1 MLGRVLSPSMSISSL
16 RRAVDFSSA
25 ASDFSIRSPDAS
37 RTPSSTQS
45 SKVLKSPFAE
55 VPQAWLT
62 SFDAV
67 EDRKLGIVDLH
78 PDIFRVSPR
87 LDILHRNLTWQSV
100 YRNVQLTKQL
110 TRAEMP
116 GGGRKP
122 WPQKKTGRA
131 HVGSIR
137 SPQFIHGG
145 FANGV
150 RGPRT
155 WFYIL
160 PDPVRLKGLCV
171 ALTLKHAQDCLHVV
185 DRLDQLPTDADGQFL
200 HDLADHRNWGY
211 SVLFVNDTDEIGGGL
226 ATAIEQIPSFTAMP
240 VYGLN
245 CFSLM
250 KYESVVFSRSALAL
264 LEERLLKQFNRAGPL
279 NKKCRYADFKER
291 ILNEGEGEDH
301 PEQPPIV

>member
-211 SVLFVNDTDEIGGGL
+211 SVLFVNDTDEISLSIVGKVIFL
-226 ATAIEQIPSFTAMP
+226 RRLRFNVLVLQICFFAGVLCCSP
-240 VYGLN
+240 V
-245 CFSLM
+245 M
-250 KYESVVFSRSALAL
+250 KGKKGVLGCSTLKL
-264 LEERLLKQFNRAGPL
+264 LYITDWWRAC
-279 NKKCRYADFKER
+279 NSY
-291 ILNEGEGEDH
+291 
-301 PEQPPIV
+301 